1 MMLCLHQHHLLH
13 EDSVEFHGEPLPSRG
28 VPEPKSSGGLEPR
41 GFDLL
46 HPRPAGHVQGGAPP
60 SPALPGS
67 PGSLPPTRV
76 RDRAG
81 STCVCR
87 CAEWGRGRG
96 RAGRGH
102 QGAWFVDVTGPAGQ

>member
-1 MMLCLHQHHLLH
+1 MMLCLHHLLH
-13 EDSVEFHGEPLPSRG
+13 EDPAEFHGEPLPSRG
-28 VPEPKSSGGLEPR
+28 VPELREKQRGLGIWGVR
-41 GFDLL
+41 SI
-46 HPRPAGHVQGGAPP
+46 P
-60 SPALPGS
+60 SPIGRPHARRSAPLPGPPRES
-67 PGSLPPTRV
+67 GLPPTRV

-102 QGAWFVDVTGPAGQ
+102 KGAWFVDVTGPAGQ